1 MTSPTSSS
9 NVGDSWTVME
19 HVPTMSTGVPLAP
32 VMLIPEAGMTVRPCV
47 SAHLWV
53 NKVMEAPV
61 STIIA
66 PLVAGA
72 PGYIWATATPR

>member
-9 NVGDSWTVME
+9 SVGDSWTVME
-19 HVPTMSTGVPLAP
+19 HIPTMSTGAP
-32 VMLIPEAGMTVRPCV
+32 FALVMLIPYTGVIVRPWV
-47 SAHLWV
+47 SAHFRV
-53 NKVMEAPV
+53 TRVMEAPV

-66 PLVAGA
+66 PLVDGA

>member
-9 NVGDSWTVME
+9 SVGDSWTIME
-19 HVPTMSTGVPLAP
+19 HVPTMSTGAPLPP
-32 VMLIPEAGMTVRPCV
+32 VMLIPETGVTVRPWI
-47 SAHLWV
+47 SAHLQV
-53 NKVMEAPV
+53 TRVMEVPV

-66 PLVAGA
+66 PLVDGA